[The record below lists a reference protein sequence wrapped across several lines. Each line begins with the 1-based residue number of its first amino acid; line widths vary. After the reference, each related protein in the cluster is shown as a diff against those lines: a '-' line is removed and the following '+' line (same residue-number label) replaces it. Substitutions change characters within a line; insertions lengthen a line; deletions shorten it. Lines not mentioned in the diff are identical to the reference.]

1 VPEIVVYAVQGR
13 THDQKKKLMQ
23 KITEAVVESFGVPSD
38 KVVVQIVESD
48 ANNKSRGGVL
58 YSER

>member
-1 VPEIVVYAVQGR
+1 MPEVVVFAVQGR
-13 THDQKKKLMQ
+13 THEQKKMLMQ
-23 KITEAVVESFGVPSD
+23 KITEAVVDSFNVPKD
-38 KVVVQIVESD
+38 KVVVQILEAD